1 MRSRDVG
8 LRARG
13 GRRDPPPVGDPGSG
27 ADAVTHERVPIGSVH
42 EDPANVRRHPDR
54 NVAAV
59 KASLARFGQQRPIL
73 VGPTGVVI
81 AGNCTLAA
89 ARALGWSEIDVV
101 RTDLVGAEAVAYA
114 IADNR
119 TAELAEFDEPALLA
133 QIEELPLDL
142 QEASGWEL
150 PEIEELRLDVEG
162 PAEVEEDEA
171 PEPLPDAKAQRGNII
186 TLGRHRV
193 MCGDSTCAEDVA
205 RLMGGERVGL
215 VFTSPPYNQKLD
227 TFRPSGMHKETRWA
241 DNARD
246 GSYPDSKPED
256 EYQAW
261 QIGLLKSLCD
271 VLTPDGSLFYNHKNR
286 YRDKQVVSPWRWIDM
301 AGAKVRQEIIWKRE
315 GSVTQ
320 NARMFMPCD
329 ERIFWIYFG
338 DDFYFD
344 DTTEH
349 KTWSSV
355 WAVTSHKDRDGS
367 EHGCAFPVELPARA
381 IRACLPQDGSV
392 YDPFLGSGT
401 TLIAADQLGR
411 RCFGLE
417 LEPRYCDVIVR
428 RWLAYCAKAGRAPEV
443 TGWRG
448 S

>member
-1 MRSRDVG
+1 M
-8 LRARG
+8 
-13 GRRDPPPVGDPGSG
+13 
-27 ADAVTHERVPIGSVH
+27 THERVPIGSVH

-150 PEIEELRLDVEG
+150 PEIEELRLEVEG

-171 PEPLPDAKAQRGNII
+171 PEPLPDAKAQRGDII

-193 MCGDSTCAEDVA
+193 MCGDSTCAEDVEA
-205 RLMGGERVGL
+205 LFAGERVGL
-215 VFTSPPYNQKLD
+215 VVADPPYC
-227 TFRPSGMHKETRWA
+227 SGGFQEAGRKGGSVGTR
-241 DNARD
+241 
-246 GSYPDSKPED
+246 GSELIHNDQLSTRG
-256 EYQAW
+256 YQALIRRVMEVA
-261 QIGLLKSLCD
+261 QPSLAYLFTD
-271 VLTPDGSLFYNHKNR
+271 WRQWASLFDVMEASGLGVR
-286 YRDKQVVSPWRWIDM
+286 SMVVWDKQTPGMGRGWRNQHELIMCGSRESQPFDPHQ
-301 AGAKVRQEIIWKRE
+301 AQGNVIQCKRT
-315 GSVTQ
+315 GNVLH
-320 NARMFMPCD
+320 A
-329 ERIFWIYFG
+329 
-338 DDFYFD
+338 
-344 DTTEH
+344 TE
-349 KTWSSV
+349 K
-355 WAVTSHKDRDGS
+355 
-367 EHGCAFPVELPARA
+367 PVELIGKILTVSDMHP
-381 IRACLPQDGSV
+381 DV
-392 YDPFLGSGT
+392 FDPFLGSGT
-401 TLIAADQLGR
+401 TLIAADQLSR
-411 RCFGLE
+411 RCFGMDC
-417 LEPRYCDVIVR
+417 EPRYTDVQVK
-428 RWLAYCAKAGRAPEV
+428 RWLAYCVKAGRAPEV